1 MWGESGEFIQGVQNA
16 TRAENKSQTFVD
28 FFGPKNLVEFL

>member
-16 TRAENKSQTFVD
+16 AMAENKSQTFVD
-28 FFGPKNLVEFL
+28 FFGPKK